1 MYYLVSHI
9 NKEKHFSTDFIL
21 LFLGGGGIKEQKR
34 KEYNNKTC
42 FSQIINTREKTNQ
55 IRHTKWITRR
65 QTCPLRASVGLLVG
79 NKIVLVLVIVFIFSP
94 FVKINCL
101 PLGFTYFSS
110 QLKKK
115 KDCSYSCMKKKKKK
129 TPDFFIFFFFFNIHT
144 FSRWEKNRRSLE
156 RSCWQNTFCYQLSSQ
171 KHGKKTI

>member
-65 QTCPLRASVGLLVG
+65 QTCPLRASVELLVG

-115 KDCSYSCMKKKKKK
+115 RLLIFMYEKKEKKLLI
-129 TPDFFIFFFFFNIHT
+129 FLSFFFLT
-144 FSRWEKNRRSLE
+144 F
-156 RSCWQNTFCYQLSSQ
+156 THFPD
-171 KHGKKTI
+171 GKKREGP

>member
-1 MYYLVSHI
+1 MGRKTKSPGYLMYYLVSHI
-9 NKEKHFSTDFIL
+9 NKEKHFYTDFIL

-55 IRHTKWITRR
+55 IRHTKWIIRR
-65 QTCPLRASVGLLVG
+65 QTCPLRASVELLVG

-115 KDCSYSCMKKKKKK
+115 RLL
-129 TPDFFIFFFFFNIHT
+129 IFMY
-144 FSRWEKNRRSLE
+144 EKNEKNS
-156 RSCWQNTFCYQLSSQ
+156 
-171 KHGKKTI
+171 